1 MARISTYAIDSDIA
15 LGDKVL
21 GTDSQGIVT
30 KNFDFNAVK
39 SWINSSGVAGIVGQ
53 NNFVYNSSLYG
64 SPQGTINVPGAGDT
78 FNFSDVSYILISTAA
93 VNSVGVVDYFT
104 SKIGS
109 TVTCYQFS
117 M

>member
-53 NNFVYNSSLYG
+53 NN
-64 SPQGTINVPGAGDT
+64 
-78 FNFSDVSYILISTAA
+78 
-93 VNSVGVVDYFT
+93 
-104 SKIGS
+104 
-109 TVTCYQFS
+109 
-117 M
+117 